1 MESVQTK
8 ASGNAFNKEMK
19 MRGLSFKRAGLFL
32 AITAAL
38 AFLAGCFE
46 SETTSPSSNTSGSAV
61 LGVRVGIPS
70 QSALSKGSVISLNK
84 LILVLTSSS
93 SDTIRDTI
101 TSLTI
106 PALSSS
112 VLANQT
118 VGKYYALK
126 PLRSWKLVATTKD
139 ARDSII
145 HRDSV
150 TVASVIRAG
159 DTTLI
164 ALSMNAKFVM
174 YQANFILPDS
184 IGSSDTSVHA
194 KQKINFDRLV
204 LQVDGVNVADSTRTY
219 FPIAPTLS
227 TLTYDYV
234 PVGLHTV
241 KMLAYGNLG
250 TGPSQLLYKDS
261 TVVNPGTDTTAT
273 RTLVYVG
280 PNGNTATGHASV
292 TIGKVNTII
301 FNGTPDANP
310 FP

>member
-1 MESVQTK
+1 
-8 ASGNAFNKEMK
+8 
-19 MRGLSFKRAGLFL
+19 MRGVSIKRVG
-32 AITAAL
+32 IAL
-38 AFLAGCFE
+38 AMSAAMAFFAGCFE
-46 SETTSPSSNTSGSAV
+46 SETTSPSSNASGSAV
-61 LGVRVGIPS
+61 LGVRVALPS
-70 QSALSKGSVISLNK
+70 QAALTKSSVISLNK

-93 SDTIRDTI
+93 NDTIRDTI
-101 TSLTI
+101 TSGTI

-126 PLRSWKLVATTKD
+126 PLRSWKLVAKTLD
-139 ARDSII
+139 LNSMVI
-145 HRDSV
+145 HSDSV
-150 TVASVIRAG
+150 TVSSVIRAG

-164 ALSMNAKFVM
+164 SLNMSAKFVM

-250 TGPSQLLYKDS
+250 SGPSQLLYKDS

-280 PNGNTATGHASV
+280 PNGNTATGQASV